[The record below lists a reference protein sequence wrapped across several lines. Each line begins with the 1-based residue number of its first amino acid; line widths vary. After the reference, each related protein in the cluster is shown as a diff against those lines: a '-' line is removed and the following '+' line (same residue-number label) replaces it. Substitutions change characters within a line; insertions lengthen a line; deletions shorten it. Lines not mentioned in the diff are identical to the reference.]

1 MDFGYEIKLM
11 PYEIEKNEVNIS
23 ANEIPEGVQ
32 MIQAPQLWEQGYKGQ
47 GVKIAVIDT
56 GCDRNHIDL
65 KERIIGGMNFTEEDN
80 GDVNNFNDYNGHG
93 THVAGIIAASLNGT
107 GVVGVAPE
115 ASLLI
120 LKALN
125 GKGSGSFLAIVKAIE
140 YAIEQK
146 VNIISMSLGG
156 KNASPELESAVK
168 KAVEENILVVC
179 AASNEGDGR
188 ADTSEYAYP
197 AFYNEVISVGAID
210 SSKASARFSNT
221 NNQVDVVAPGVLIN
235 STAPNNGY
243 RSISGTSMAA
253 PHVSGALA
261 LLINWS
267 SNVFGRPLTEYE
279 LYGQLIRRAIS
290 LGLPKSSEGNGMVY
304 LTAQDILED
313 LLKNKKI

>member
-1 MDFGYEIKLM
+1 MDFAYEIKLI
-11 PYEIEKNEVNIS
+11 PHEIEKEEVNIS
-23 ANEIPEGVQ
+23 ASEIPEGVQ
-32 MIQAPQLWEQGYKGQ
+32 MIQAPQLWAQGYKGQ

-56 GCDRNHIDL
+56 GCDKNHIDL
-65 KERIIGGMNFTEEDN
+65 KERIIGGRNFTEEDN
-80 GDVNNFNDYNGHG
+80 GDINNFNDYNGHG

-125 GKGSGSFLAIVKAIE
+125 GKGSGNFLAIIKAIE
-140 YAIEQK
+140 YAIDQK

-156 KNASPELESAVK
+156 KNGSVELENAVK

-210 SSKASARFSNT
+210 STKASARFSNT

-267 SNVFGRPLTEYE
+267 SNVFGRSLTEYE
-279 LYGQLIRRAIS
+279 LYGQLIRRTIS
-290 LGLPKSSEGNGMVY
+290 LGLPKSSEGNGMVF

>member
-1 MDFGYEIKLM
+1 MDCDYKIKLI
-11 PYEIEKNEVNIS
+11 PYEIEKEEVNINF
-23 ANEIPEGVQ
+23 NEIPEGIQ
-32 MIQAPQLWEQGYKGQ
+32 MIQAPQLWAKGYKGQ

-56 GCDRNHIDL
+56 GCDKNHIDL
-65 KERIIGGMNFTEEDN
+65 KERVIGGRNFTEEDN
-80 GDVNNFNDYNGHG
+80 GDINNFNDYNGHG

-125 GKGSGSFLAIVKAIE
+125 GKGSGDFLAIIKAIE

-156 KNASPELESAVK
+156 KNGLPELENIIK
-168 KAVEENILVVC
+168 KAVKENILVVC

-188 ADTSEYAYP
+188 AETSEYAYP
-197 AFYNEVISVGAID
+197 ASYNEVISVGAID
-210 SSKASARFSNT
+210 SSKVSARFSNS

-235 STAPNNGY
+235 STAPNNSY

-267 SNVFGRPLTEYE
+267 NSVFGRPLTEYE

-290 LGLPKSSEGNGMVY
+290 LGLPKTVEGNGMIY
-304 LTAQDILED
+304 LTAQDILEE

>member
-1 MDFGYEIKLM
+1 MDFAYEIKLI
-11 PYEIEKNEVNIS
+11 PNEIEKEEVDIS
-23 ANEIPEGVQ
+23 SNEIPEGVQ
-32 MIQAPQLWEQGYKGQ
+32 MIQAPQLWAQGYKGQ

-65 KERIIGGMNFTEEDN
+65 KERIIGGRNFTEEDN
-80 GDVNNFNDYNGHG
+80 GDINNFNDYNGHG
-93 THVAGIIAASLNGT
+93 THVSGIIAASLNGT

-125 GKGSGSFLAIVKAIE
+125 RKGSGNFSAIIKAIE

-156 KNASPELESAVK
+156 KNGSPELENVVK
-168 KAVEENILVVC
+168 KAVNENILVVC

-188 ADTSEYAYP
+188 PETSEYAYP
-197 AFYNEVISVGAID
+197 AYYNEVISVGAID
-210 SSKASARFSNT
+210 SSKASARFSNS

-267 SNVFGRPLTEYE
+267 NKVFGRPLTEYE

-304 LTAQDILED
+304 LTAQDILEN